1 MGKIRILPDNIAN
14 KIAAG
19 EVVERPASVV
29 KELAEN
35 AIDAGAS
42 RLRIEVQAGGKKL
55 VRVVDDGCGMVRDD
69 ALLAFERHATSK
81 LRSAED
87 LLSVATLGFRGEAL
101 PSIAAVSRL
110 VLETRAAE
118 EPSGTRVE
126 LAGGRLLDVREAGI
140 PVGTSVTVR
149 DLFYN
154 IPARRKFLRS
164 ESTELAHIASL
175 VTHYALAH
183 PERHFSL
190 TSSTGELL
198 NVAPVVTP
206 RERLFQIF
214 GPETL
219 EQLVEL
225 GTIETELVIPGPT
238 SAPPPGFTPE
248 HPAAGSD
255 AERQGAV
262 KRLRLSGFISR
273 PQFQKPN
280 RNSIFIFVNRRLIRD
295 RLLLHA
301 ISEAYR
307 NLIPA
312 ASFPLALLFLEL
324 PFDEVDVN
332 VHPSKIE
339 VRFRHQGFIHDFVR
353 DALRRR
359 LTESRPVS
367 TFPLSA
373 PPVLEPRPVFGPAT
387 PAVIPGATAGPE
399 ELPVSADPFA
409 LRAPRLEPET
419 RRFIFPAEGAM
430 ELRRELGP
438 AAPPSAAEPG
448 LVPGPS
454 QAAEEAVAI
463 LNELAGLRPLGQIK
477 ESFIVAASE
486 DALWIIDQHV
496 AHERVLFEKTLRD
509 RAAGRAQGQQLLM
522 PLVIQLTPQQQAAL
536 EEIRAELEAN
546 GFAIEPFGRRTV
558 AVKSAPAGIPAQ
570 EIEKMLHELL
580 DGLESTHSRPLDDA
594 RRRVA
599 ASIACHA
606 AIKVNMPLDP
616 KKMQWLLDE
625 LARTEAPMSCPH
637 GRPVL
642 LKYSLKEILRAFH
655 RL

>member
-280 RNSIFIFVNRRLIRD
+280 RNSIFIFVNRRLIPLPPEPLRFMMAQGI
-295 RLLLHA
+295 R
-301 ISEAYR
+301 R
-307 NLIPA
+307 T
-312 ASFPLALLFLEL
+312 LALQDNWE
-324 PFDEVDVN
+324 
-332 VHPSKIE
+332 
-339 VRFRHQGFIHDFVR
+339 
-353 DALRRR
+353 RRKQ
-359 LTESRPVS
+359 PK
-367 TFPLSA
+367 
-373 PPVLEPRPVFGPAT
+373 
-387 PAVIPGATAGPE
+387 PE
-399 ELPVSADPFA
+399 EPLHLLP
-409 LRAPRLEPET
+409 T
-419 RRFIFPAEGAM
+419 
-430 ELRRELGP
+430 
-438 AAPPSAAEPG
+438 
-448 LVPGPS
+448 
-454 QAAEEAVAI
+454 
-463 LNELAGLRPLGQIK
+463 
-477 ESFIVAASE
+477 
-486 DALWIIDQHV
+486 
-496 AHERVLFEKTLRD
+496 
-509 RAAGRAQGQQLLM
+509 
-522 PLVIQLTPQQQAAL
+522 
-536 EEIRAELEAN
+536 
-546 GFAIEPFGRRTV
+546 
-558 AVKSAPAGIPAQ
+558 
-570 EIEKMLHELL
+570 
-580 DGLESTHSRPLDDA
+580 
-594 RRRVA
+594 
-599 ASIACHA
+599 
-606 AIKVNMPLDP
+606 
-616 KKMQWLLDE
+616 
-625 LARTEAPMSCPH
+625 
-637 GRPVL
+637 
-642 LKYSLKEILRAFH
+642 
-655 RL
+655 